1 MKKHKGF
8 TIIEAMIVMLIVP
21 SLLLIVSSYMRE
33 TLDTSLFVNSKII
46 ANSNISLFKTEL
58 LKDIKSAEEIIVSDN
73 KLSFISSTEY
83 IVFEFDEET
92 QRLFR
97 ANEKGNEIMIN
108 NVEQV
113 EFTPINANGVSVSI
127 EVDNFTDIIEVYK
140 QGDIN

>member
-113 EFTPINANGVSVSI
+113 KFTPINANGVSVSI